1 MVTDAQLVQLPNGQV
16 VKVKIDE
23 FDLFVRGGMQ
33 YRVNT
38 EEWIDVPGG
47 YAHPCELLGEP

>member
-1 MVTDAQLVQLPNGQV
+1 MCSSCTFRTDRS

>member
-1 MVTDAQLVQLPNGQV
+1 MRPAHSW
-16 VKVKIDE
+16 
-23 FDLFVRGGMQ
+23 RGMQ